1 MIIQR
6 AATNLLHFLAFS
18 GFLVGIQQQ
27 VLGFSWARQGAASD
41 HQLEN
46 VLLADGTPFENT
58 MQEEEAHPE
67 QRMLNWNRL
76 ALRQVA
82 CPANYTTYQ
91 SLMSIQFMGEI
102 TNGRD
107 TNKIRKMIKRVFKA
121 NSAVRCDP
129 YQREV
134 KSITFNRVING
145 TTPSDLPDMTTLSAV
160 VLNLVVSAYRGGPT
174 PATAL
179 EVNRVRSLPLDM
191 SRYVDGRRRRNCR
204 TRNIL
209 RDNPRCPGSGC
220 YCPVELLNSD
230 FAEIA
235 GTTEIEF
242 AESLQQRFE
251 LFKARK
257 QQRRLE
263 ETVDESDKAG
273 GEEETA
279 LEKIKNED
287 TRDVRNL
294 VTEPPLEMVEYIDTV
309 YEFQEFESCGTKKA
323 IEANFTSFIDVDP
336 CALGRDLLKVF
347 LEKLKDEYNLYQF
360 ESCDSSHRRIDKFD
374 LYLDCTK
381 KNVTKKQGPRPK
393 GGGGGSRRRLNSRQV
408 SYRLG
413 GTTTSEE
420 TITTENRRRMG
431 EQSFSLLDNQEKK
444 KPTSQ
449 NSNRAHR
456 ALISDMFVD
465 PHKCYCAANP
475 TETELLDNVRFQE
488 MANEVLQDVTNG
500 AYRLEGQLEVDG
512 ECPKDVFPD
521 LTYAFI
527 DLTVNKMLNEEEL
540 FDLEDRCHYKY
551 NSWVIERC
559 PDSYTQVLDCT
570 LFQGNGV
577 IYIDITAQ
585 TFDRSDPVFS
595 CGNDCRQRN
604 LNSEPSTSNER
615 DPLQERRRRLVD
627 EDYVEID
634 FIDECFC
641 TAGGGSNGQNPTL
654 EEFVNMIDKDNIVMS
669 FKEHPFEEE
678 LPSSAPSD
686 SPKSAPELPSSAPS
700 DSPKSAP
707 ELPSSA
713 PSDSPKSAPELPSSA
728 PSDSPKSAP
737 ELPSSAPSDSP
748 KSAPELP
755 SSAPSDSPKSAPELP
770 SSAPS
775 DSPKSA
781 PELPSSAPSDSP
793 KSAPE
798 LPSSAPSDSPK
809 SAPEL
814 PSSAPSDSPKSAPEL
829 PSSAPSDSPKS
840 APELPSSAPS
850 DSPKS
855 APELPSSAPS
865 DSPKSAPELPSSAPS
880 DSPKSA
886 PELPSSAPS
895 DSPKSAPE
903 LPSSAPSDSPKS
915 APELPSSAPSDSPK
929 SAPELPSSAPSD
941 SPKSAP
947 ELPSSAPSDS
957 PKSAPEL
964 PSSAPSDSPKSA
976 PELPSSAPS
985 DSPKSAPELPSSAP
999 SDSPKSAP
1007 ELPSSA
1013 PSDSPSNLL
1022 LDVGTLDSLNATTDT
1037 CKVVGAGIR
1046 CDIQTVVKGGG
1057 DKVDLR
1063 IQVDCPLDSQ
1073 IAFDFRRASGCQC
1086 GAAVK
1091 HSDGKETFCPCI
1103 VCPLGFGNSP
1113 ISIDC
1118 SMKEDPF
1125 IVASCSNLDCGF
1137 GCNGT
1142 CEFNCRNSGQSCP
1155 YCEDNPLQPQR
1166 ALTSIRGHRR

>member
-160 VLNLVVSAYRGGPT
+160 VFNLVVSAYRGGPT

-251 LFKARK
+251 LLKARK

-654 EEFVNMIDKDNIVMS
+654 EEFVNMITLIVMS

-713 PSDSPKSAPELPSSA
+713 PSDSPR
-728 PSDSPKSAP
+728 
-737 ELPSSAPSDSP
+737 
-748 KSAPELP
+748 
-755 SSAPSDSPKSAPELP
+755 
-770 SSAPS
+770 
-775 DSPKSA
+775 
-781 PELPSSAPSDSP
+781 
-793 KSAPE
+793 
-798 LPSSAPSDSPK
+798 

-1091 HSDGKETFCPCI
+1091 HSDGKEKFCPCI

-1118 SMKEDPF
+1118 SMREDPF